1 MGHHSSREKG
11 KGLDLF
17 REHAVRD
24 GRVQAFVEANT
35 RGVSHR
41 QSSRGVQ
48 CDSRLERLTYR
59 FMTPQSV
66 GRVCVESAIQERSGS
81 AVKVSAGEGSSIEVT
96 PVGEVL
102 AHDVENVGRDEVG
115 A

>member
-1 MGHHSSREKG
+1 
-11 KGLDLF
+11 
-17 REHAVRD
+17 
-24 GRVQAFVEANT
+24 
-35 RGVSHR
+35 
-41 QSSRGVQ
+41 
-48 CDSRLERLTYR
+48 
-59 FMTPQSV
+59 MTPQSV

-81 AVKVSAGEGSSIEVT
+81 AVKVSAGEGGSIEVT